1 MVPWNR
7 RRWILWAIEVAVDVG
22 LVALSGYLAFW
33 IRFEKDLPPYI
44 YHYKNSILIVLAF
57 RIFFFHWF
65 GLYKGLW
72 RYATIQDLISIVKA
86 VSVSSVAVVV
96 TLYFRQHLGGF
107 PRSIFIIDWL
117 LTLVFIGGFRFL
129 IRILREFKRRRS
141 KGGKRVLVV
150 GAGDAGEKMVREMLK
165 DQNLGYNPV
174 GFIDDDLTKQNL
186 TIHGIRVLGGRKD
199 IPACLKRF
207 TIDEVLI
214 AIPSASSK
222 DVRGI
227 MDHCR
232 ESGVKVKTLPPLS
245 ELFNGTVSL
254 NRIRDVDL
262 RDLLGRDELKLF
274 NDEIMEQISGKRILI
289 SGAGGSIGAELARQ
303 LAPFSP
309 KSLVFLGQGENSIYL
324 ITKEFETTCPELP
337 VEPVI
342 ADIRDRE
349 KLNRVFQQYRPDI
362 VFHAAAFK
370 HVPLM
375 EFNGDQAVRNNI
387 FGSRNLMELSS
398 EFGVKEFVMISTDKA
413 VNPTSIMGV
422 TKRVAEL
429 IMQNIATQSKTKFV
443 AVRFGNVLGSRGSV
457 IPLFRQQIARG
468 GPVTVTHPQ
477 VTRYF
482 MTTTEASQL
491 VIQAALL
498 GKSGEIMVLDMG
510 EPVKIAEL
518 AKDLI
523 VLSGLRPDMDIKIE
537 FTGLRAG
544 EKLFE
549 ELLTKEEGMT
559 ATKHRKIFVA
569 SPDEIDSRDLNRKLK
584 RLEHALLKMTDTELV
599 DSLKTMVPTYQP
611 NRNNVVVAL
620 DGSSRFRLHDTT
632 AGSKG

>member
-569 SPDEIDSRDLNRKLK
+569 SPDKIDSRDLNRKLK
-584 RLEHALLKMTDTELV
+584 RLEHALLKMTDAELV
-599 DSLKTMVPTYQP
+599 ESLKTMVPAYQP

-620 DGSSRFRLHDTT
+620 DGSSRFRLYDTT